1 MEGQDYD
8 LLVQIRKE
16 LHKFPELSGSEQ
28 RTSGFVSDYLQSL
41 SPDEFITGLGGHGLA
56 AGFRGTAPGPRIMV
70 RAELDALPIN
80 ETNDFGHKSANPGV
94 SHKCGHDGHMAVALG
109 IARRFAA
116 EKPREGEVVVLFQPA
131 EENGRGARAVVN
143 DPRFVRIEP
152 GFIIAMHNLPGFERH
167 EIILREDVFAAASE
181 GLIVR
186 LRGKTSHASEP
197 ENGVSPAP
205 ALSRILQEL
214 PALAGGASPGGFTQA
229 TVIHA
234 RLGEIAFGTN
244 PGEAVVMATLRAFD
258 GEIMEEL
265 KTRAEQLVRDIA
277 TAEKLGISIE
287 WTDMFPAT
295 GNDPHLVSLANETA
309 GLLGYTARIMHDPF
323 RWSEDFGWFTGKYRG
338 MLFGIGAGSG
348 HPELHSPDYDFP
360 DEIIPTGVTF
370 IGELCRKLLKEG

>member
-1 MEGQDYD
+1 MEGQDYE
-8 LLVQIRKE
+8 LLVRLRKE

-28 RTSGFVSDYLQSL
+28 RTSGFISDYLKEL
-41 SPDEFITGLGGHGLA
+41 SPDEFITGIGGHGLA
-56 AGFRGTAPGPRIMV
+56 AGFRGNIPGPRIMV

-116 EKPREGEVVVLFQPA
+116 ERPAEGEVVLLFQPA

-143 DPRFVRIEP
+143 DPRFIPVEP
-152 GFIIAMHNLPGFERH
+152 DFIIAMHNLPGFERH
-167 EIILREDVFAAASE
+167 EIILRGDVFAAASE
-181 GLIVR
+181 GMIVH
-186 LRGKTSHASEP
+186 LQGKTSHASEP

-205 ALSRILQEL
+205 ALSRILKEL
-214 PALAGGASPGGFTQA
+214 PAVAGDTNAGDFSQA
-229 TVIHA
+229 TIIHA

-244 PGEAVVMATLRAFD
+244 PGEAVIMATLRAFD

-265 KTRAEQLVRDIA
+265 KTRAEQLVREIA
-277 TAEKLGISIE
+277 ASEKLRTSVE
-287 WTDMFPAT
+287 WTDRFPAT
-295 GNDPHLVSLANETA
+295 GNDPYLVSLANETA
-309 GLLGYTARIMHDPF
+309 DRLGYTTRIMQDPF

-348 HPELHSPDYDFP
+348 HSELHNPDYDFP
-360 DEIIPTGVTF
+360 DEIIPTGVRF
-370 IGELCRKLLKEG
+370 IGEMCRKLLKEG